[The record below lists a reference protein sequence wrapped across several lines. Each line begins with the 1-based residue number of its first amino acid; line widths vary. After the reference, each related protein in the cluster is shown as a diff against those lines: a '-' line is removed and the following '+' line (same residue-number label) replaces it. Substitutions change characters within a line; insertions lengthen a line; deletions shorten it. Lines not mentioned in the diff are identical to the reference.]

1 MAILDKI
8 RKARASASQATAAAR
23 SSLTEIRNQIAS
35 KQTELD
41 ALDQR
46 PVAFTEAVA
55 ALDTGLR
62 EQCEIGEIALKRM
75 ARELSGRLDGRPVF
89 VARHIE
95 GREIGLQTLLAGS
108 AFRDAMIAQL
118 EAVYGNDPGLTS
130 EERAAERERIEG
142 ELDDL
147 EAMEELVIREGATAG
162 IPITRRKDAHPA
174 ALLAPDSA
182 LPA

>member
-23 SSLTEIRNQIAS
+23 SSLAEIRNQIAS

-41 ALDQR
+41 ALARR
-46 PVAFTEAVA
+46 PIAFPEAVA
-55 ALDTGLR
+55 VLDARLR
-62 EQCEIGEIALKRM
+62 EQCEIGEYALKRM
-75 ARELSGRLDGRPVF
+75 AQDLSGRIDGYSVF
-89 VARHIE
+89 STKHIE
-95 GREIGLQTLLAGS
+95 GREIALQTLLAGS

-118 EAVYGNDPGLTS
+118 EGVYGNDPGLTS
-130 EERAAERERIEG
+130 EERAVERERIED

-147 EAMEELVIREGATAG
+147 EAMEELLIREAATAG
-162 IPITRRKDAHPA
+162 IPITRRKDVHPA
-174 ALLAPDSA
+174 ALIAPDAA